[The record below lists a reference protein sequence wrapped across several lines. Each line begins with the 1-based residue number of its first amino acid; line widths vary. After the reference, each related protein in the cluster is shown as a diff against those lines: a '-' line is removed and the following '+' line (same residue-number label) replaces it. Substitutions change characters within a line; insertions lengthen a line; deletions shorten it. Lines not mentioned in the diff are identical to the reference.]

1 MFITGLDLI
10 WTVLTGSSKTSVL
23 TRIAVSALMVMMVVG
38 LVALWF
44 NGRVNA
50 AVAVKE
56 TSVQNEIV
64 TQQLQTD
71 HRANE
76 IRQDIV
82 AENHQQKT
90 EIAKRVD
97 RFVAASK
104 ERDRSLSDASQ
115 AHAQIYG
122 LWAAWCDTQ
131 TASQT
136 RQECER

>member
-1 MFITGLDLI
+1 MFNALDLI
-10 WTVLTGSSKTSVL
+10 FTVITGSSKTSVL
-23 TRIAVSALMVMMVVG
+23 TRIGTSVLLVMMLVG
-38 LVALWF
+38 LIAIWF
-44 NGRVNA
+44 NSRVNS
-50 AVAVKE
+50 AVEVKE
-56 TSVQNEIV
+56 VGAQNEIV

-71 HRANE
+71 HKANE

-82 AENHQQKT
+82 AENHQQRT
-90 EIAKRVD
+90 DIAKRVD

-104 ERDRSLSDASQ
+104 ERNRSLSDASQ

-131 TASQT
+131 ATSQP